1 MSTGGGT
8 SRRLPTM
15 ADVARL
21 AGVSRATVSFVLND
35 RDQMISESTRQR
47 VLDAAQALGYR
58 PNRTARSLRSQRTA
72 TIGFVNHEVAGNP
85 FSGLSISG
93 AHDSAWQ
100 HGSAVLVV
108 NTARDAARLRAGIS
122 DLLDRRVDAIL
133 FAAVGTRRATLPDGL
148 HPVPT
153 ILVNCFAT
161 GGGLP
166 CVLPDE
172 FSGARAATRLVLDA
186 GHRSVAF
193 LAGSPGSWATRARVR
208 GFRRALLDAGLDP
221 HRQILRHGNF
231 AADSGYGLTR
241 ELLAQRHRPTAV
253 LCGNDRMALGAYLAL
268 GEAGLRIPED
278 ISVVGYDDQE
288 TLASEIQPPLTTVR
302 LPYYEMGWWAAEQI
316 FSGAVESL
324 PARTY
329 TPCRVVVRESV
340 GRPRRGRRSAS
351 PLSVPWTTAV
361 R

>member
-1 MSTGGGT
+1 
-8 SRRLPTM
+8 
-15 ADVARL
+15 
-21 AGVSRATVSFVLND
+21 
-35 RDQMISESTRQR
+35 
-47 VLDAAQALGYR
+47 
-58 PNRTARSLRSQRTA
+58 
-72 TIGFVNHEVAGNP
+72 
-85 FSGLSISG
+85 
-93 AHDSAWQ
+93 
-100 HGSAVLVV
+100 
-108 NTARDAARLRAGIS
+108 
-122 DLLDRRVDAIL
+122 
-133 FAAVGTRRATLPDGL
+133 
-148 HPVPT
+148 
-153 ILVNCFAT
+153 
-161 GGGLP
+161 
-166 CVLPDE
+166 
-172 FSGARAATRLVLDA
+172 
-186 GHRSVAF
+186 
-193 LAGSPGSWATRARVR
+193 VR

-253 LCGNDRMALGAYLAL
+253 LYGNDRMALGAYLAL

-340 GRPRRGRRSAS
+340 GRPRKGRRSAS
-351 PLSVPWTTAV
+351 PLSMPWTTAA